1 MHIGCCDF
9 SLQDQRIYVVNLS
22 LKCLLVAVLISGCAS
37 SPKPVPASSP
47 DTAPVAASNEE
58 AKAAISGM
66 RRAVAAA
73 AKDMADASYAAEAAV
88 SGARAIVAKGTVANS
103 PEGLNLLR
111 QIEDLKVRLRTTE
124 EMNLRE
130 AERYGKEAEM
140 KEAESTER
148 LRLLTLQITAQNDAF
163 SAEIA
168 KNNKLTRELIEKTE
182 SLAAMTLK
190 RDSWRDGAFKM
201 LWAVALMA
209 AATVASYLPVTVPIW
224 YRLGIG
230 VMAGSAVFGALF
242 TFFFA

>member
-1 MHIGCCDF
+1 M
-9 SLQDQRIYVVNLS
+9 
-22 LKCLLVAVLISGCAS
+22 
-37 SPKPVPASSP
+37 P
-47 DTAPVAASNEE
+47 DTAPVIASNEE
-58 AKAAISGM
+58 TKAAISGM

-73 AKDMADASYAAEAAV
+73 AREMVDASYAAEAAV
-88 SGARAIVAKGTVANS
+88 SGAKAIVAKGTVANS

-124 EMNLRE
+124 DMNLRE
-130 AERYGKEAEM
+130 AERYGKEAEA
-140 KEAESTER
+140 KEAESTEK

-168 KNNKLTRELIEKTE
+168 KNSKLTRELIEKTE
-182 SLAAMTLK
+182 SLAAITLK

-209 AATVASYLPVTVPIW
+209 AATVASYLPVSVPIW

-230 VMAGSAVFGALF
+230 VMAGSVVFGALF